1 MIKTFCYTSLQKRD
15 ISIMFVALLLFLITL
30 LFIIWQPR
38 GLQIGTT
45 AVIGAIV
52 ALVLG
57 VVSFSDVITVT
68 AIVWDAT
75 LAFIGIIILSMVLDE
90 IGFFEY
96 AAIKMA
102 QLSRGN
108 GHLMFVYILVL
119 GAVVAAFFANDGA
132 ALILTPILLAKMKY
146 LKMKPLPIFAFLMA
160 GGFIGDSASNPL
172 VISNLTNIV
181 TAGYFHIGFLTYLKE
196 MFLPNL
202 LSIVASIAVLWIYFR
217 KDIPSRVDVTILP
230 DATSVIKN
238 HTMFRLSWFFL
249 ALLMAGYFL
258 GDYLH
263 LPVSLFALG
272 GALIFLLIA
281 NHYKAVKPLMTIK
294 SAPWQVVWFSIGLYI
309 VVYGLKNA
317 GLTDIVA
324 SWIGALQAHGEFT
337 AIIGTGF
344 LSAIMSSIA
353 NNMPTIMI
361 MDIAIDQVGYVGH
374 EVLAYANI
382 LGANLGPKMTPIGSL
397 ATLLWLHVLAQKGV
411 KITWGEYMKVGLI
424 ITPPVL
430 FIALLGLL

>member
-1 MIKTFCYTSLQKRD
+1 
-15 ISIMFVALLLFLITL
+15 MFLASSLFLVTL
-30 LFIIWQPR
+30 IFVIWQPK

-52 ALVLG
+52 ALLIG
-57 VVSFSDVITVT
+57 VVSFQDVYTVID
-68 AIVWDAT
+68 IVWDAT
-75 LAFIGIIILSMVLDE
+75 LAFIGIIILSLVLDE
-90 IGFFEY
+90 IGFFEW

-102 QLSRGN
+102 KLSGGSGN
-108 GHLMFVYILVL
+108 KMFVYILLL

-146 LKMKPLPIFAFLMA
+146 LKMKPLAIFAFLMA

-181 TAGYFHIGFLTYLKE
+181 TAGYFDIGFMEYAKH

-202 LSIVASIAVLWIYFR
+202 LSIAASIAILWFYFR
-217 KDIPSRVDVTILP
+217 KDIPLTVDVSELP
-230 DATSVIKN
+230 EPASVIKN
-238 HTMFRLSWFFL
+238 MTMFKISWFFL
-249 ALLMAGYFL
+249 ALLMVGYFI
-258 GDYLH
+258 GDHYN
-263 LPVSLFALG
+263 LPISLFALG
-272 GALIFLLIA
+272 GALIFLAIA
-281 NHYKAVKPLMTIK
+281 NYYKAVKPMQTIK
-294 SAPWQVVWFSIGLYI
+294 EAPWQVVWFSVGLYV

-317 GLTDIVA
+317 GLTDVIA
-324 SWIGALQAHGEFT
+324 SWIETLSHQGDAV

-344 LSAIMSSIA
+344 LSGIISSVM

-361 MDIAIDQVGYVGH
+361 MDIAIDKVGYAGNEALV
-374 EVLAYANI
+374 YANI
-382 LGANLGPKMTPIGSL
+382 LGSNLGPKMTPIGSL

-411 KITWGEYMKVGLI
+411 KIGWGEYMKVGLV

-430 FIALLGLL
+430 FVALLGLL